1 MSKYLDRILELLTD
15 ARPDYISGQT
25 IAEQLNVS
33 RMTVKKTV
41 DQLKAEGFQLIRF
54 TIKGIS

>member
-1 MSKYLDRILELLTD
+1 MSKYLDQILELLTD

-41 DQLKAEGFQLIRF
+41 DQLKAEGF
-54 TIKGIS
+54 S